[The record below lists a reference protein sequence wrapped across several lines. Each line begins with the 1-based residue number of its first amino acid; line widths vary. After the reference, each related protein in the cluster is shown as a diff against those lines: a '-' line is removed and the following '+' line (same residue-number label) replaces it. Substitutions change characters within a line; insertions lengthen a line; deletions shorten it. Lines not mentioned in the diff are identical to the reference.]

1 MPAPLLISLPSGLT
15 LGGVQVWAARLLN
28 TLAARNHPCGLI
40 LHPPHG
46 PTLDLPLH
54 PSIHLFTAPQPLAL
68 SPTSTVA
75 PSHYHTVALSTYRH
89 AVQTLLALTNLPV
102 ICVPTQLGDSA
113 GLFAQLIAE
122 GLPARLAPWVHS
134 DIPYEQRILDF
145 YRPVIRHAA
154 AVSSALV
161 AASRATLPDASIWQI
176 PNAVPVSPA
185 RPRRLTARPQLIF
198 AGRFCRDIKRV
209 LALPAASQELTR
221 LGVPHSLTIIG
232 DGPAAADLTRACAG
246 LDTITLLPPQTP
258 AALSALFDDHDFF
271 LLPSR
276 VEGLSLSLLE
286 SMSRGTVPC
295 TTPTSGASDAV
306 SPDNGLII
314 NAAPDTDEHT
324 VGITMARAIAAALD
338 KLPHMSRA
346 AIDTIHARFSLDQQ
360 ANHTERFIDALAA
373 SPALPWPPNRNPCF
387 TAPSPQ
393 GSGAVPANGE
403 QTLRDLLRSLAGRR
417 LIIHAT
423 GNHTR
428 ELLHVYEEHRAQI
441 AAFADDNPALH
452 GTRLL
457 DLPVIAPQNA
467 AHTRASDVIISS
479 WINQDQVWQRR
490 AVYEQQAM
498 TVHRLYGTANT
509 ATPDFAPSAR

>member
-40 LHPPHG
+40 LHPPDG
-46 PTLDLPLH
+46 PPLDLPLH
-54 PSIHLFTAPQPLAL
+54 PSIHLFHAPQPLSSAI
-68 SPTSTVA
+68 A
-75 PSHYHTVALSTYRH
+75 PSHGRTVALAPYRH
-89 AVQTLLALTNLPV
+89 AVQTLHALTNLPV

-161 AASRATLPDASIWQI
+161 AASRATLPDASIWHI

-198 AGRFCRDIKRV
+198 AGRLCRDIKRV

-232 DGPAAADLTRACAG
+232 DGPAAADLARACAG
-246 LDTITLLPPQTP
+246 LDTVTILPPQPP
-258 AALSALFDDHDFF
+258 AALAALFDDHDFL

-306 SPDNGLII
+306 SPDNGLIVH
-314 NAAPDTDEHT
+314 AAPDTDEAA
-324 VGITMARAIAAALD
+324 VGAAMARAIAAALD
-338 KLPHMSRA
+338 RLPPMSRA
-346 AIDTIHARFSLDQQ
+346 AIDTVHARFSLDQQ
-360 ANHTERFIDALAA
+360 ANHAERFIDALAA
-373 SPALPWPPNRNPCF
+373 SPALSWPAARNTCF
-387 TAPSPQ
+387 TAPSPH
-393 GSGAVPANGE
+393 GSGATPPNAE
-403 QTLRDLLRSLAGRR
+403 QRLRDLLRSLQGRR

-428 ELLHVYEEHRAQI
+428 ELLHVYEEHRASI
-441 AAFADDNPALH
+441 AAFADDNPAAH
-452 GTRLL
+452 ATRLL
-457 DLPVIAPQNA
+457 DLPVIDPADA
-467 AHTRASDVIISS
+467 AATRATDVIISS
-479 WINQDQVWQRR
+479 WINQDQIWQRR
-490 AVYEQQAM
+490 AVYEQQAL
-498 TVHRLYGTANT
+498 TVHRLYQ
-509 ATPDFAPSAR
+509 APVAA